1 MTTEVVTMDIGNNIR
16 LLRIQKGLNQKQLA
30 ERSGISPSYLCDLE
44 KGRFDGSIR
53 VLQCIAAALDV
64 NVSELLK

>member
-1 MTTEVVTMDIGNNIR
+1 MEIIR

-44 KGRFDGSIR
+44 KGRFAGLIR
-53 VLQCIAAALDV
+53 VLQCIATALNV
-64 NVSELLK
+64 CVSELLR